1 MDDYTILTCIH
12 DHGSNID
19 RVELLNSIT
28 ENQHYVD
35 TDMHLSA
42 LKQRGYISIDLGGR
56 VRLLSAGVTYLDD
69 LKQQHI
75 QEQHAERQY
84 AETLQTSKRANLF
97 AFLAFVVSTLSLVL
111 QAFQVFCR

>member
-69 LKQQHI
+69 LKRHRN
-75 QEQHAERQY
+75 QEQRAKEQY
-84 AETLQTSKRANLF
+84 LETLQTAKRGNFF
-97 AFLAFVVSTLSLVL
+97 AFLAFVVSTLTLLL
-111 QAFQVFCR
+111 QMFQTFCR

>member
-69 LKQQHI
+69 LKQQRI